1 MENANFLAA
10 NKSKL
15 KENYEKHLQD
25 ETFKKLV
32 NSLNISDEIL
42 MKYTS
47 KLQETCDEL
56 NNCKGCAGKAF
67 CKNAIEGYVFYPKY
81 ENDLLHFNYVACKY
95 EKEYQQKINNSANY
109 IRMPENLKMAAMKD
123 IYVKDKKRIP
133 IIKYLK
139 TFYDLYETDK
149 HQKGLYLHGSFGS
162 GKTYMICAMLNEL
175 AKKGVNVYVC
185 YYPELLRSLKD
196 SFNTGDFASRI
207 DRLKNVPILFL
218 DDIGAEALTP
228 WARDEILGT
237 ILQHR
242 MDANLPTFLTSNLNL
257 EELEIHLSS
266 TKEGI
271 DKVKARR
278 IIERIKYLTV
288 DMSLVSKNLRET
300 KNN

>member
-1 MENANFLAA
+1 MESTNFLAA
-10 NKSKL
+10 DKSKL
-15 KENYEKHLQD
+15 KENYENHLKD

-32 NSLNISDEIL
+32 KSLDVDDNVL

-47 KLQETCDEL
+47 KLATTCEEL
-56 NNCKGCAGKAF
+56 KNCKGCKGKAF
-67 CKNAIEGYVFYPKY
+67 CKNNIEGYVFYPKC
-81 ENDLLHFNYVACKY
+81 ENNILHFNYIACKY
-95 EKEYQQKINNSANY
+95 EKDYQNKISSSANY
-109 IRMPENLKMAAMKD
+109 IKMPDNLKMASMKD

-133 IIKYLK
+133 IIKFLK
-139 TFYDLYETDK
+139 GFYDSYETNK

-175 AKKGVNVYVC
+175 AKKGADVYVC

-196 SFNTGDFASRI
+196 SFNGGDFASKI
-207 DRLKNVPILFL
+207 ERLKTVPILFL

-242 MDANLPTFLTSNLNL
+242 MDSNLPLFLTSNLNL
-257 EELEIHLSS
+257 EELEIHLST
-266 TKEGI
+266 TKDGI

-278 IIERIKYLTV
+278 IIERIKYLTIE
-288 DMSLVSKNLRET
+288 MSLISKNLRDS
-300 KNN
+300 